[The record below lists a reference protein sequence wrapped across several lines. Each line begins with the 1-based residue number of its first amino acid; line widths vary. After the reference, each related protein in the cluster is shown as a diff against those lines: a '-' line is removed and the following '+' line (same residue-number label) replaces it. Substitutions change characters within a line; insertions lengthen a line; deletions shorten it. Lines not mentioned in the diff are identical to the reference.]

1 MQTSLMDDTNAATPS
16 TAPSETPATTTVPI
30 TPAPAPAPLHQFET
44 ISGPHTSV
52 PLPSSGGGSG
62 WSAPPPQHPQWA
74 LSYTS
79 RMFCGALPVGLFL
92 LSLWHWQFTLVSTLL
107 VVVPLFLPKVAVP
120 MAWRAKYGLPATTPY
135 GLARWWHDHSRDVP
149 LDDVVNAFAQGMI
162 WPVFIMTGG
171 TFQGL
176 TASPRRPL
184 TRPHRA
190 QVPPLR
196 SSGSLSSSSTSSC
209 ARPTPITAWYVDRST
224 AQRCHFTTSP
234 HPLPQYTT
242 DMYWFG
248 FFLLYSL
255 SWTAFVVIEEH
266 GKLHL
271 ARQHAKSVRAQ
282 MAAAVSANNNGESIV
297 PATTSAPLDEV
308 AHTMSAV
315 FTGVGYAIA
324 QSITVVLIVCSVHD
338 NKSSRGGKDIVPA
351 EFGELVLTAL
361 LFALCNVPLHA
372 TTSYCYGQ
380 AVADETDPV
389 KATAEAFK
397 FAMLLRVGFFVQGT
411 CRDASRAP
419 SPPLTAPTQTPPPPG
434 FTWMLIWLVPLA
446 GSDPDAG
453 FAMMIICQILTIG
466 GIFYYVARK
475 LGAMGVDLH
484 EAGVLADAFSYA
496 AMAD

>member
-16 TAPSETPATTTVPI
+16 TAPSETPATTMVPI
-30 TPAPAPAPLHQFET
+30 TPAPAPALHQFET

-52 PLPSSGGGSG
+52 PLPSPGGDSG

-79 RMFCGALPVGLFL
+79 RLFCGALPVGLFL

-171 TFQGL
+171 SAIAVFWVTL
-176 TASPRRPL
+176 VL
-184 TRPHRA
+184 
-190 QVPPLR
+190 
-196 SSGSLSSSSTSSC
+196 
-209 ARPTPITAWYVDRST
+209 VDFILCPSYPDH
-224 AQRCHFTTSP
+224 C
-234 HPLPQYTT
+234 LYTT

-397 FAMLLRVGFFVQGT
+397 FAMLLRVGFFVQG
-411 CRDASRAP
+411 
-419 SPPLTAPTQTPPPPG
+419 